1 MANHIEK
8 LQQDLLWGVWVK
20 SSNFI
25 WFCKVCTSISEGG
38 LGVQNLLVFNLNSFG
53 EVTLV
58 LCSRGL
64 LEGWCCSNE
73 VYGSYGIGALEKYWE
88 GLGGAF

>member
-1 MANHIEK
+1 M
-8 LQQDLLWGVWVK
+8 K

-25 WFCKVCTSISEGG
+25 RFRKVCTSISEGG
-38 LGVQNLLVFNLNSFG
+38 FGVRNLLVFNSNSFG

-73 VYGSYGIGALEKYWE
+73 VYGLYGVGALEKI
-88 GLGGAF
+88 LGRFGRSFLAIFL